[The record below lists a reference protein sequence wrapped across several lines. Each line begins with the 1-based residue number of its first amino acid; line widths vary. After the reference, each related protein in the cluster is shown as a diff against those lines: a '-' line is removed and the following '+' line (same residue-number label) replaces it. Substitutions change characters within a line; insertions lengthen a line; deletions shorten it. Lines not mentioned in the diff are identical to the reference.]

1 MWRSC
6 SSSWRRRPQAAGLS
20 ARQKAARRRAAQE
33 KQQRLE
39 QAIAQL
45 PELKKKQE
53 EAAKRAGQGK
63 CGQKIR
69 DKWLR
74 LSTTDSE
81 TRRMKMPNG
90 GCNPDF
96 NGEVATDTP
105 SRAR

>member
-20 ARQKAARRRAAQE
+20 AGQKAARRRGGQE

-69 DKWLR
+69 DKELR
-74 LSTTDSE
+74 VSTTDAE

-90 GCNPDF
+90 GFNPAV
-96 NGEVATDTP
+96 NVQLATD
-105 SRAR
+105 

>member
-69 DKWLR
+69 DKELR
-74 LSTTDSE
+74 VSTTDAE
-81 TRRMKMPNG
+81 TLRMKLPN
-90 GCNPDF
+90 CRFTPPVHLHF
-96 NGEVATDTP
+96 AT
-105 SRAR
+105 